1 MKNLEQERLNEK
13 RILDEKIKVKFK
25 SEELARFKELQKS
38 QSSQNVKILN
48 EKPKNEVKKSEL
60 QKIKEVQK
68 KVVLVKSKDKEY
80 ERDRLRQEPIKGHF
94 EKTRLKNIEEKK
106 NVNSLKLKNEKS
118 DFSKVQEVQNKLKE
132 QAKINQQA
140 KSNERER

>member
-1 MKNLEQERLNEK
+1 MKNLEQEKLNEK

-38 QSSQNVKILN
+38 QSNVKILN

>member
-1 MKNLEQERLNEK
+1 MKHLEQEKLNEK
-13 RILDEKIKVKFK
+13 RILEEKIKVKFK
-25 SEELARFKELQKS
+25 SEELARFKELQKK
-38 QSSQNVKILN
+38 SSNQNVKILD

-68 KVVLVKSKDKEY
+68 KVVDKSKDKEY
-80 ERDRLRQEPIKGHF
+80 ERDRLRQEPQKGHF

-118 DFSKVQEVQNKLKE
+118 DFSKVQEVQNKSKE
-132 QAKINQQA
+132 QTKINQQA